1 MEQRQGFRELP
12 AGEQAAFELACERYG
27 FAPTQFEITG
37 FTEET
42 DVAHGRFVT
51 VRRYGGRAQSYHAD
65 CVGQWVREF
74 EVDLTCRFFK

>member
-1 MEQRQGFRELP
+1 
-12 AGEQAAFELACERYG
+12 
-27 FAPTQFEITG
+27 
-37 FTEET
+37 
-42 DVAHGRFVT
+42 VT